1 MLSSSCHTREDVPTT
16 LVSPLS
22 QTFHFLHAG
31 NISSTC
37 VVIPS
42 SNSFVHLFLCTHLH
56 PLHLHTHPPPTT
68 HTHTHSTLSPDGNL
82 DSMLEDEEGCRTP
95 LPVDQSLY
103 YLQQIL
109 QAVHYLH
116 SNSILHCD
124 IKCMCVCA
132 HIIPCC
138 TNPHSQAFPPNILD
152 HFQTR
157 QWVGGKVG
165 GKV

>member
-1 MLSSSCHTREDVPTT
+1 MIHDSISINNVLCCLQVVTHVRMFPPPWYRLSHKLFISYMLGIFPPPVSSSLPQI
-16 LVSPLS
+16 PLFTYS
-22 QTFHFLHAG
+22 SAPIFIHF
-31 NISSTC
+31 TC
-37 VVIPS
+37 TPI
-42 SNSFVHLFLCTHLH
+42 
-56 PLHLHTHPPPTT
+56 HPPQ

-124 IKCMCVCA
+124 IKCTCVCVYVCA
-132 HIIPCC
+132 CVRVC
-138 TNPHSQAFPPNILD
+138 LFVCLC
-152 HFQTR
+152 
-157 QWVGGKVG
+157 
-165 GKV
+165 